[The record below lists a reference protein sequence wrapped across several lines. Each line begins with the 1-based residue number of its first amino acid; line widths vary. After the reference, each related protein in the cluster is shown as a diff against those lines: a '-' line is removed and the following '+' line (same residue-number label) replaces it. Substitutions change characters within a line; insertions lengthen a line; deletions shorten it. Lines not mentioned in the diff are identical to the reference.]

1 MENKK
6 NNLWAILGLAPVIV
20 IAVLAI
26 NAVRTEPKDNQAE
39 PDNDQAVV
47 ASELETCPLPAPSVE
62 IKTSDEPGTQIVLLD
77 GKGIGQITVAD
88 GQTESE
94 AHILVKRPCTAW
106 IAASTTGR
114 GGYIFYSG
122 DDQLYKVDFATK
134 TLARVN
140 FDGFMTDLSP
150 DQTQLVSVSTV
161 DGIAGSQPSIEVT
174 NTATGAHTQY
184 VVQAP
189 YNDAGSAKF
198 SPDGSHIA
206 YGAIERD
213 VNGDPIKRAVFLID
227 LSTGQQTLTARED
240 LAPRFAPYVS
250 GWSDNTTPTIST
262 TP

>member
-1 MENKK
+1 MQNKQK
-6 NNLWAILGLAPVIV
+6 AVWSVLGLAPIIL
-20 IAVLAI
+20 IAILAI
-26 NAVRTEPKDNQAE
+26 NAIQTEPK
-39 PDNDQAVV
+39 NDQNSATTV
-47 ASELETCPLPAPSVE
+47 ATKVPETCPLPAPSVE
-62 IKTSDEPGTQIVLLD
+62 VKASDEPGTQIVLLD

-122 DDQLYKVDFATK
+122 DDQLHKVDFATK
-134 TLARVN
+134 TLSRVN
-140 FDGFMTDLSP
+140 FDGFMTDLS
-150 DQTQLVSVSTV
+150 TNETHVASVSTV
-161 DGIAGSQPSIEVT
+161 DGVAGSQPSIEVT
-174 NTATGAHTQY
+174 DTATGEHTQY

-213 VNGDPIKRAVFLID
+213 ENGDPIKRAVFLID

-240 LAPRFAPYVS
+240 MAPGFAPYVS